1 MIVVVN
7 HRQTSLSTKCV
18 NWTVPGQWLV
28 LVIRP
33 QSSVL
38 LTRKMIPD
46 QSKTCQL
53 LQGPQNDIDIT
64 S

>member
-7 HRQTSLSTKCV
+7 HRQTSLSIKCV

-46 QSKTCQL
+46 QLKTYQL
-53 LQGPQNDIDIT
+53 LQGPQNDTDIT